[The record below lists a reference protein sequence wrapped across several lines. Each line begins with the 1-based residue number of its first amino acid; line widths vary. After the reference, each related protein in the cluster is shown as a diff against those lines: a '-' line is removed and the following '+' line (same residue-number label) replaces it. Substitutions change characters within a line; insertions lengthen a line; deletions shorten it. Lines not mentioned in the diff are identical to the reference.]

1 MPTRPFLAS
10 AMIMLGLSAV
20 VAQPTPAGPTPTQD
34 PSTVIPEKIEP
45 APSGRDSAPAR
56 AGETAAVP
64 TQGLP
69 DGCRR
74 AATLAGQGDMP
85 MDGGLPPPAPEA
97 ANRLNGTQRA
107 LMQAMTRMHATMM
120 QGMAAKD
127 ADVAWIC
134 AMIPHHQGAIEMAR
148 AGLLGADNAESRR
161 MAEETIR
168 MQQQEIARLTR
179 WVEQNAE
186 RESRNESG
194 TSPVRP

>member
-1 MPTRPFLAS
+1 MPTRPVLAS
-10 AMIMLGLSAV
+10 AMMLLCLSAAM
-20 VAQPTPAGPTPTQD
+20 AQPTPAGPTPTQD

-45 APSGRDSAPAR
+45 APSGRDSAPGR
-56 AGETAAVP
+56 TVETPAAP
-64 TQGLP
+64 AQGLP

-74 AATLAGQGDMP
+74 AAALAGQGDMP
-85 MDGGLPPPAPEA
+85 MDGGLPPPSPDA

-107 LMQAMTRMHATMM
+107 LMQAMARMHATMM
-120 QGMAAKD
+120 QGMTAKD

-161 MAEETIR
+161 MAEDTIR
-168 MQQQEIARLTR
+168 TQQQEIARLTR

-186 RESRNESG
+186 RESRNES
-194 TSPVRP
+194 SAPASKP